1 MLNFFLGDFQIQAC
15 VCEGEGELCIE
26 NSVYFKQCAKVEIEE
41 KNRRA
46 IVQAAE
52 SVLESCSVI

>member
-1 MLNFFLGDFQIQAC
+1 M
-15 VCEGEGELCIE
+15 
-26 NSVYFKQCAKVEIEE
+26 YFKQCAKVEIEE
-41 KNRRA
+41 KNRKA

>member
-1 MLNFFLGDFQIQAC
+1 M
-15 VCEGEGELCIE
+15 
-26 NSVYFKQCAKVEIEE
+26 YFKQRAKVEIEE

-52 SVLESCSVI
+52 SVLESSSVI